1 MRITEIITEST
12 NVPFPVPEV
21 NPEKAFEIGSGTP
34 VAAQGSYYTDYLVPE
49 ATSEKRD
56 RVVFAGIQQ
65 LCAQHGAEIDTS
77 QGGVWVMYKGMR
89 ILDLGFDTAR
99 TLDGRLQHQIGM
111 EWAWRGESPKG
122 FITSIMAYIYD
133 ALDQLHGKGDRV
145 LEVNDDRSAG
155 AWKAIAKRL
164 GAHYSFSMTL

>member
-21 NPEKAFEIGSGTP
+21 NPEKAFEIGAGTP
-34 VAAQGSYYTDYLVPE
+34 VAAQGSYYKDYLVPE
-49 ATSEKRD
+49 ATSKKRD
-56 RVVFAGIQQ
+56 RAVFAGIQQ
-65 LCAQHGAEIDTS
+65 LCAQNGAEIDTS
-77 QGGVWVMYKGMR
+77 NSSVEVTYQGMR
-89 ILDLGFDTAR
+89 ILDLNFDTAR
-99 TLDGRLQHQIGM
+99 TVDGRLQHSIGM

-122 FITSIMAYIYD
+122 FITNIIAYTYD